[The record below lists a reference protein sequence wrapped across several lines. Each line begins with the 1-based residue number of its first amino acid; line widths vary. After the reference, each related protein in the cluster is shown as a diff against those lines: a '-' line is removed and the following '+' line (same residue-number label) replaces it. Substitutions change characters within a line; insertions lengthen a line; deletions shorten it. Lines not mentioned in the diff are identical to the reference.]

1 MFNGRNGGCYMGKRI
16 TLILIIIALAGGILT
31 FYQYKVHEKIIA
43 DSVTESAQVLSV
55 SQADCYTIGDTM
67 YVHGD
72 WGYGNEL
79 RLSDSGV
86 VTDSPMCGIRLRDH
100 NNVKKIIFGKFARIP
115 EWESDDCED
124 TDYSLPLYSLSLKER
139 YPGLESVVIEK
150 GNPYLKYDS
159 KAQILNWVD
168 ARNAKAP
175 YFQ

>member
-1 MFNGRNGGCYMGKRI
+1 M
-16 TLILIIIALAGGILT
+16 
-31 FYQYKVHEKIIA
+31 
-43 DSVTESAQVLSV
+43 LSV
-55 SQADCYTIGDTM
+55 SQADSYTIGDTM

-79 RLSDSGV
+79 RLSGSGV

-115 EWESDDCED
+115 EWES
-124 TDYSLPLYSLSLKER
+124 
-139 YPGLESVVIEK
+139 VVIEK
-150 GNPYLKYDS
+150 GNPYLRYNS
-159 KAQILNWVD
+159 KTQVLDWVD